1 MRNLPKLIAGLVL
14 AGIPAAAWSFQAD
27 QAPVPGVPDKAMANV
42 CHLSTGRSSFG
53 LFAGNKNSSAVV
65 YRGRYLITAAHNVWS
80 PFFRTL
86 DRLDVACG
94 QSAPARAAHVR
105 VDRSQ
110 VRVACGYRWF
120 PKKRFAR
127 DYAVIRLPSAI
138 AVPNPLTL
146 RVFSRADPLPGG
158 VTLAGF
164 PGQSGDRG
172 GMTGERLFS
181 ASGAAR
187 FVDQRFVEYDINTYP
202 GNSGGPVWI
211 DEADGPRLVGIHV
224 SDTGNGTIGRARMA
238 DADFVAEIEAMIASL
253 EEGRPHCGR
262 GSGRG

>member
-1 MRNLPKLIAGLVL
+1 MRNLSKLIAGLVL
-14 AGIPAAAWSFQAD
+14 AGIPAAAWSFQD
-27 QAPVPGVPDKAMANV
+27 QAAEHGVPEKALANV
-42 CHLSTGRSSFG
+42 CHLSTGRSTFG
-53 LFAGNKNSSAVV
+53 LFAGAKNSSAVV

-86 DRLDVACG
+86 DRLDIACG
-94 QSAPARAAHVR
+94 QSAPARAAHVG

-120 PKKRFAR
+120 PRKRYAR
-127 DYAVIRLPSAI
+127 DYAVIRLPAAI

-146 RVFSRADPLPGG
+146 RAFSPADSLPGG

-164 PGQSGDRG
+164 PGQPGNRG
-172 GMTGERLFS
+172 GMTGEQLFRGR
-181 ASGAAR
+181 GAAR
-187 FVDQRFVEYDINTYP
+187 FVDERFVEYDINTYP

-238 DADFVAEIEAMIASL
+238 DADFVAEIEAMIESL
-253 EEGRPHCGR
+253 EAGRPHCGR
-262 GSGRG
+262 RSRRE